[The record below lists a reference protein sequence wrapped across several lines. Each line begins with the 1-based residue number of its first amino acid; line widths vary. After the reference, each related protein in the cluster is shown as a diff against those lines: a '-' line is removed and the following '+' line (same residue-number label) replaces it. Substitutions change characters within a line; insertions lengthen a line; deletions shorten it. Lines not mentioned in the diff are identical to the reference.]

1 MWAPSPQIVAHL
13 TLCASLAVFQNP
25 VSLAENH
32 PNCRTNRT
40 GDRVLPNG
48 QVWKPQLLL
57 LCFASKILTEANAL
71 LNLQDSNARQMG
83 SRQKLPPLP
92 FLLSSLITSRPPR
105 KVRAHC
111 FNWSVARPKSN
122 ACFGRCAPSAVHA
135 RRRRWLLPD

>member
-1 MWAPSPQIVAHL
+1 MSRWWAAGPHSQL
-13 TLCASLAVFQNP
+13 TAVGRSL
-25 VSLAENH
+25 
-32 PNCRTNRT
+32 
-40 GDRVLPNG
+40 

-105 KVRAHC
+105 KVRAPH
-111 FNWSVARPKSN
+111 VAWQ
-122 ACFGRCAPSAVHA
+122 
-135 RRRRWLLPD
+135 RRGPRV